1 MQRKD
6 VKITVVYMNVM
17 NACDLEGWCYGL
29 GAIYHIFFKKN
40 GINVLGW
47 IDMFQD
53 LDTIEHCETL
63 RGSALTA
70 TCLILRQA
78 RAFQYEQYEVIFIV
92 DVT

>member
-1 MQRKD
+1 
-6 VKITVVYMNVM
+6 
-17 NACDLEGWCYGL
+17 
-29 GAIYHIFFKKN
+29 
-40 GINVLGW
+40 
-47 IDMFQD
+47 MFQD